1 METCKMKPSSE
12 TEKEMKPSLTI
23 EIPKII
29 VSFDDAEDDL
39 TGKKRRVRS
48 EEDNGLKHTKIKK
61 AKNA

>member
-1 METCKMKPSSE
+1 MKPSSK

-23 EIPKII
+23 EIPKIT
-29 VSFDDAEDDL
+29 VSFDDVEDDI